1 MEESAGAQ
9 DAPGATGR
17 VVIVT
22 PTYNERQNL
31 EIIAGRVRESVP
43 DADLLVVDDNSP
55 DGTGDLADKLAETDR
70 HVQVMHRTEKAGLGR
85 AYVAGFS
92 WALEHGYDVIV
103 EMDADGSHRPEDLP
117 RLLAALDSADAVI
130 GSRYVPGGTVVNW
143 PKSREFLSRGANIYN
158 RVLLGIS
165 IKDATG
171 GFRVYRAST
180 LRRLD
185 LNNIESAGYCFQID
199 MTLRVL
205 QAGLRLAEVPITFV
219 ERERGASKMSSAV
232 IREAFFRVAQW
243 GITARLHGRSAAA
256 PRRKLSLAQAAQAL
270 RRSARLAASAMAR
283 PSMARR
289 SLMTSRRS
297 ASTASRS
304 STLRRSISMSQWLR
318 GGLAFFGDGDSPVLA
333 VAMAPQTRHSH
344 MGGSSA
350 SAAKGTLKWCPFGQ
364 SKGTSWR
371 GARSV
376 FRSFS

>member
-9 DAPGATGR
+9 DAPRATGR
-17 VVIVT
+17 VVIVM

-205 QAGLRLAEVPITFV
+205 QAGLKLMEVPITFV

-232 IREAFFRVAQW
+232 IREAVFRVAQW

-256 PRRKLSLAQAAQAL
+256 PRRKLSLVQAL
-270 RRSARLAASAMAR
+270 RRSARLAASAIAR
-283 PSMARR
+283 LSMARR

-318 GGLAFFGDGDSPVLA
+318 GGLAFFGAADSPVLA

-344 MGGSSA
+344 RGGSSA

-376 FRSFS
+376 LRSFS